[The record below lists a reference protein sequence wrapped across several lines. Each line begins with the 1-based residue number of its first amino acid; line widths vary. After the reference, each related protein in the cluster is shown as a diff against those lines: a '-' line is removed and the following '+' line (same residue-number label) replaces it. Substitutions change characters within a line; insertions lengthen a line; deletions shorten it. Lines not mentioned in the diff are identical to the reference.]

1 VNTRVIVEEDLV
13 LSLRQISD
21 VMLAVNQNIV
31 VLLIVENF
39 EGRQSNHLVLR
50 QSFIFLSP
58 INLDIV
64 WWLTIHLD

>member
-1 VNTRVIVEEDLV
+1 MNTRVIVEEDLV

>member
-50 QSFIFLSP
+50 QGFIFLSP